1 MEQIGHWLKPI
12 VAMIILAGF
21 FEMILPDNQL
31 RSVTKM
37 ILGLVIIMFLL
48 QPLAKVLNLPATIVH
63 SLSGAVGT
71 RAVPANT
78 DQVIREGI
86 KMRNAWLQDYQTQ
99 ARQDLEVK
107 IRRVIGLL
115 EEVRLK
121 KVSCVYEGSGLKKVQ
136 VVVALKES
144 ALLRSQV
151 VAGLNRKIVEAV
163 RLLTQLNHNQI
174 EVRWGEPNEQ

>member
-1 MEQIGHWLKPI
+1 MEQIGIWLKPI

-31 RSVTKM
+31 RSVTRM

-48 QPLAKVLNLPATIVH
+48 QPLAKVLNFPATIIH

-71 RAVPANT
+71 EAVPVDT
-78 DQVIREGI
+78 DQVVREGI
-86 KMRNAWLQDYQTQ
+86 KMRNSWLQDYQLKAQ
-99 ARQDLEVK
+99 EDLELK
-107 IRRVIGLL
+107 IRRVLGLF
-115 EEVRLK
+115 EEVELEKVSCAYEGSELK
-121 KVSCVYEGSGLKKVQ
+121 KVR

-144 ALLRSQV
+144 TLLRSQA

-163 RLLTQLNHNQI
+163 RLLTQLNYNQI